1 MGDSCKIVCN
11 YHKQRRPY
19 TARDAGRVI
28 CYAREGGATWEEVKK
43 AANERCGPIEVED
56 CDCEKLKSIIKAYE
70 TIMAVAL
77 SLVALAIP
85 VASVLR
91 IPAVIKILSQIKLPA
106 EAIKVIKKAPTLEKL
121 LTDGKNTLEAEFKIL
136 KDDPAI
142 IPGIV
147 IKEP

>member
-19 TARDAGRVI
+19 GAKDAGRII
-28 CYAREGGATWEEVKK
+28 CYAREGGATWEQIKE
-43 AANERCGPIEVED
+43 AANERCGPIEAED

-70 TIMAVAL
+70 TMIAVAL
-77 SLVALAIP
+77 SLIALAIP
-85 VASVLR
+85 VAAVLR
-91 IPAVIKILSQIKLPA
+91 IPAVIKVLNQLKLPA
-106 EAIKVIKKAPTLEKL
+106 EAIKVIKKAPALEKL
-121 LTDGKNTLEAEFKIL
+121 LTDGKNTLEAEFKVL
-136 KDDPAI
+136 KDDPAL